1 MFSVSE
7 STYKIFCLCESCSK
21 FEDIHYVR
29 EKTHRNIPEQIASVF
44 IFMIFCLECMK
55 GTATEKAFQ
64 RLKQST
70 KLTAKVTNT
79 TT

>member
-44 IFMIFCLECMK
+44 YLYDILFRMHERYSYRESISE
-55 GTATEKAFQ
+55 TQ
-64 RLKQST
+64 
-70 KLTAKVTNT
+70 AKH
-79 TT
+79 